1 MQERGRGEEK
11 GLRIARAGFIQFLTQ
26 IITLGTGLVFVTL
39 VTRNLSVSEFG
50 IWQLVGSAT
59 GIALLPSLGITFW
72 GLRGVARGEDLGKT
86 TVIAAI
92 MTVPLA
98 FIIFLAVST
107 GVGSRVEIL
116 GVVVVAGLLQ
126 LPFITLYEGLKGTV
140 QATRPTIMGYA
151 NIPFELAKVAVAY
164 YLVVAMN
171 IGLQGAILA
180 LVAAYGVQDIVMF
193 YGVRDKLRGRLDLRK
208 TLEWIK
214 ASWVPLLNSGVSRL
228 WAADAIVVALV
239 IGSAEPIGLFQGARV
254 FTAIIAYSEIFLR
267 VLYPKLIRDRL
278 GTDVGVAFRLQ
289 TLLGVPMAVGA
300 FVLAEDLLS
309 VLGQNYLGSAPILRL
324 LAIVTL
330 VESTEHVMYFVLYGA
345 ERADSGARGLS
356 FKSLRSSWFVKLPLL
371 DFTKSAL
378 YLSLLG
384 LLLYFLATPA
394 APQSVALIWGI
405 AYGITVIPYTILK
418 AYYAKKF
425 FPHNLPLREITIYL
439 LSGIVMGISLFFIR
453 GPPPDQGSTAI
464 QSILRMGY
472 LVGLG
477 ALVYFAIVF
486 VLDPT
491 FRNMIKQVGRIRSS
505 AQAS

>member
-1 MQERGRGEEK
+1 
-11 GLRIARAGFIQFLTQ
+11 
-26 IITLGTGLVFVTL
+26 
-39 VTRNLSVSEFG
+39 
-50 IWQLVGSAT
+50 
-59 GIALLPSLGITFW
+59 
-72 GLRGVARGEDLGKT
+72 
-86 TVIAAI
+86 
-92 MTVPLA
+92 
-98 FIIFLAVST
+98 
-107 GVGSRVEIL
+107 
-116 GVVVVAGLLQ
+116 
-126 LPFITLYEGLKGTV
+126 
-140 QATRPTIMGYA
+140 MGYA